1 MQRTLQ
7 GTLSKN
13 CSSVGK
19 MSSADF
25 LFLLLYIAALG
36 EGGGGVRRGEK
47 ERSGLMA
54 KILLVVQTYTRKS
67 SVKKFSSK
75 LSQVSQSLM
84 LVLLHYLPQ

>member
-36 EGGGGVRRGEK
+36 ERGGKEGGEGEK
-47 ERSGLMA
+47 WAYG
-54 KILLVVQTYTRKS
+54 QTFIGSPNIY
-67 SVKKFSSK
+67 
-75 LSQVSQSLM
+75 
-84 LVLLHYLPQ
+84 